1 MAKPGMEFR
10 YQPRHCAL
18 LGKVVWAILTK
29 QEDGGWRIVNCLD
42 KDAACFGLNCAFTT
56 DQGEWPYRA
65 PTSMPTWPRCACQAA
80 ICGVTPPRRIA
91 GCWYAVVVV
100 PCSWRPGAA
109 T

>member
-56 DQGEWPYRA
+56 DQGEWPYRESA
-65 PTSMPTWPRCACQAA
+65 P
-80 ICGVTPPRRIA
+80 
-91 GCWYAVVVV
+91 
-100 PCSWRPGAA
+100 A
-109 T
+109 TRAS